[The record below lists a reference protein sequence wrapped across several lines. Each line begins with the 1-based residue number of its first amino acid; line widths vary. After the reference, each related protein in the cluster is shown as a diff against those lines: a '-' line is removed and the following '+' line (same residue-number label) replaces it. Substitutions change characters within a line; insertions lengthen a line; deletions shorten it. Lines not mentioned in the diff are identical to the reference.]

1 MLARGIYSFLPLG
14 WRSVRKIEAV
24 VREEMNR
31 AGAQEVRL
39 PAVQP
44 AELWEE
50 SGRWTEYG
58 PELLRLQDRK
68 GSDFCVGPTHE
79 EVVTDL
85 VRGDIKSYK
94 QLPMNLYQIQTKFR
108 DEVRPRF
115 GLMRGREFVMKDAYS
130 FDTDLETAQA
140 SYDQMFEAYHRI
152 CKRLGFEYRA
162 VEADTGNIGGSR
174 SHEFQVLADTGEDEI
189 VSCPE
194 CGYAAN
200 VEKAEIRVESTERSG
215 ELLEMSTVD
224 TPEARTI
231 SEVSEFLNVSSEE
244 VVKTLI
250 YRVGDGDTTSMV
262 AILLRGDHQGNSL
275 KIKDFLNRE
284 TDLEIEELELATDAQ
299 IEAAT
304 GAPVGFAGPVELEMP
319 IFADL
324 AVQGMANFAVGANKE
339 GAHHVNVNHGRDFEV
354 QAYADLREARAG
366 DLCGKCGGTFE
377 SYRGIEVGHVFLLGD
392 KYSKSMEAFYLDDNG
407 RQQPMQMGCY
417 GIGVTRI
424 LAAVVEQNHDDDGII
439 WPMAIAP
446 YQVLLTVLHTDNDE
460 VMAATEKI
468 YGELTEA
475 GIEVLMDDRDAG
487 IGAKFKDADLL
498 GIPVRLTLGARG
510 IKNGEVEFKMRQAS
524 EQENLA
530 IDEVVA
536 RVKKEVFDALKG
548 QE

>member
-14 WRSVRKIEAV
+14 WKSVRKIEAV

-200 VEKAEIRVESTERSG
+200 VEKAEIRVESMERSG

-231 SEVSEFLNVSSEE
+231 SEVSEFLKVSSEE

-250 YRVGDGDTTSMV
+250 YRVGDGDATSMV

-275 KIKDFLNRE
+275 KIKDFLTRE
-284 TDLEIEELELATDAQ
+284 TDLEIGEMELATDAQ

-304 GAPVGFAGPVELEMP
+304 GAPVGFAGPVGLDMP

-324 AVQGMANFAVGANKE
+324 AVQGLANFAVGANKE
-339 GAHHVNVNHGRDFEV
+339 GAHHVNVNHRRDFEV

-468 YGELTEA
+468 YNELSEA

-524 EQENLA
+524 DQENLA
-530 IDEVVA
+530 IDEVVD
-536 RVKKEVFDALKG
+536 RVKKEVFEALKG
-548 QE
+548 QQ